1 VNNRVDPTVVATYKN
16 LADVS
21 YMGVQH
27 L

>member
-1 VNNRVDPTVVATYKN
+1 VNNRIDPTVVATYKN

-21 YMGVQH
+21 YVGVQH